1 MLATGGHDMN
11 DRLRV
16 YCLAL
21 TLTTS
26 ACAWAQTSGPASPG
40 RTSPA
45 PAVPLDATQS
55 AHVRQVIEAQLDAF
69 AADDGVAAFS
79 FASPGIR
86 RQFGSPDH
94 FLAMVRQAYPAV
106 YRPASVSFL
115 APREAA
121 GAIYQPVRLVDGE
134 SRPWVALYR
143 MQRQADGTW
152 RIDGCELIA
161 QAGTT
166 T

>member
-1 MLATGGHDMN
+1 MN
-11 DRLRV
+11 DLLRV

-45 PAVPLDATQS
+45 PAVPLDA
-55 AHVRQVIEAQLDAF
+55 
-69 AADDGVAAFS
+69 
-79 FASPGIR
+79 SPGIR

-106 YRPASVSFL
+106 
-115 APREAA
+115 
-121 GAIYQPVRLVDGE
+121 
-134 SRPWVALYR
+134 
-143 MQRQADGTW
+143 
-152 RIDGCELIA
+152 
-161 QAGTT
+161 
-166 T
+166 